1 VGSGTPERRRVARGH
16 SRGSRTGGPQQ
27 DHVRPVAGDR
37 ELRAVGRA
45 VDRGERRKEGKGIL
59 PVADEPLG
67 PPEVYGRDR
76 LFVALTLAGDEG
88 ENDATEPRLHALMAA
103 GHPVVRLALE
113 DRYDLGQAFF
123 RWEFAAAVAGAI
135 MGINAFDQPN
145 VAESKQNTKDV
156 LA

>member
-1 VGSGTPERRRVARGH
+1 GSTSQYVKGTLHGA
-16 SRGSRTGGPQQ
+16 S
-27 DHVRPVAGDR
+27 
-37 ELRAVGRA
+37 
-45 VDRGERRKEGKGIL
+45 
-59 PVADEPLG
+59 EPLG
-67 PPEVYGRDR
+67 PPGVYGRAR

-113 DRYDLGQAFF
+113 DRYDLGQEFF
-123 RWEFAAAVAGAI
+123 RWEFATAVAGAI

-145 VAESKQNTKDV
+145 VAESKQNTQDV